1 MGGTKMK
8 QNVIVETKDGKVKY
22 QFDKCIACSY
32 HDFCYLDNDGH
43 HHKGVPNGLCEEC
56 LTD

>member
-1 MGGTKMK
+1 MK